1 MRINPVSFGS
11 LQVFTLKS
19 GKPKPPVPDLVRL
32 AFNNNPKL
40 NGTEKPKGLKAFFG
54 IPSPKYRIVD
64 GVDTFESE
72 ETAHDGT
79 VHEAFLQFA
88 RELDDVY
95 KDKYT
100 PENSDVVYLT
110 KARFTKNPRETE
122 IRYFLT
128 ASDYG
133 KESDINRI
141 LNDEKGSLYSVS
153 YSKMI

>member
-11 LQVFTLKS
+11 LQVFTLTS
-19 GKPKPPVPDLVRL
+19 GKPKPPVPALVKL
-32 AFNNNPKL
+32 AFDRNPKL
-40 NGTEKPKGLKAFFG
+40 NGTEKPKGLKALFG
-54 IPSPKYRIVD
+54 IPAPKYRIVD

-72 ETAHDGT
+72 KTPHDGT

-95 KDKYT
+95 KDKFKD
-100 PENSDVVYLT
+100 PNDVFIT

-133 KESDINRI
+133 KESDINKI

-153 YSKMI
+153 YSKLI